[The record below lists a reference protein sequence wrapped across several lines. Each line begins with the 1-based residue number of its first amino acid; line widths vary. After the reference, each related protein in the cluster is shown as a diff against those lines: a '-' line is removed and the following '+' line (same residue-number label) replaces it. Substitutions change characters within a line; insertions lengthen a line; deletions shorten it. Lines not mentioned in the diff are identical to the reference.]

1 MTSQNPS
8 RRPTAKIALERFRA
22 LRSTVPSEKLL
33 EVHELELIDYS
44 LVPRSFIV
52 MLRDLIETRQWTIAY
67 RFTWIS
73 LKMWC
78 ANCADNGIVSLTNFQ
93 QGHQDIWTETCCSV
107 ITSSLVLI
115 LFNVLVSCSLFCRL
129 LGSSVSARFSLHDT
143 LLSVAFGLD
152 AVAPLFPIS
161 SHRLSYNTF

>member
-8 RRPTAKIALERFRA
+8 RRPTAKVALERFRA
-22 LRSTVPSEKLL
+22 LRSTTPSEKLL
-33 EVHELELIDYS
+33 EIHELELIDYS

-78 ANCADNGIVSLTNFQ
+78 ANCADNGIVSLTNFD
-93 QGHQDIWTETCCSV
+93 QGHQDIWTETCRSV
-107 ITSSLVLI
+107 IASSLVLG
-115 LFNVLVSCSLFCRL
+115 LFNVLDVLFFVLSFVRQL
-129 LGSSVSARFSLHDT
+129 RFRSVQPS
-143 LLSVAFGLD
+143 
-152 AVAPLFPIS
+152 
-161 SHRLSYNTF
+161 

>member
-8 RRPTAKIALERFRA
+8 RRPTAKMALERFRA
-22 LRSTVPSEKLL
+22 LRSTIPSEKLL
-33 EVHELELIDYS
+33 EIHELELINYS

-52 MLRDLIETRQWTIAY
+52 MLRDLIETRQWTNAY

-78 ANCADNGIVSLTNFQ
+78 ADCADNWIVSLTNFE

-143 LLSVAFGLD
+143 ILSVAFGLD